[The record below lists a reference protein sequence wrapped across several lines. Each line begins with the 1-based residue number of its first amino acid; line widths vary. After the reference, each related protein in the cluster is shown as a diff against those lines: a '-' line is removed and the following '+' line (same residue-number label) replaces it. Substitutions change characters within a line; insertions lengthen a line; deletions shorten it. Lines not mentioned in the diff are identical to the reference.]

1 MKTTPLRHL
10 CWPCLL
16 FAFVFAVELGA
27 RASAAAPSS
36 VALAASPVW
45 ARHAIDA
52 SSRGADGV
60 KLADVNLD
68 CWLDIVT
75 GWEEGGEVRLYVNPG
90 PARAREPWSHV
101 TVGKVRNAEDAAFC
115 DLDGDGRLE
124 VVSCTEG
131 QTRTVFRHRFMGQA
145 GDLLSPSDWQTEAFP
160 VTIRVQ
166 AWMQAAALDLDGL
179 YGTDLLLAS
188 KNADGAVGWL
198 QSPRSPGD
206 LAAWQYHRLRDAGW
220 VMSLTPRDM
229 DGDGDPD
236 VVFSDRKGPRTGVFW
251 LENPGVEANRAH
263 AAWDEH
269 AIGGLR
275 RQVMFADLGDING
288 DGLLDVAVAVKP
300 ADVVLCRQQP
310 DGVWQEEIITLEAT
324 NLGDAKAVKIVDVN
338 GDGRTDLVFSCE
350 NASGPREGV
359 VWLEQTRG
367 ARPAAARKTSYAAA
381 WLQHS
386 LGGPDGVKFDLI
398 QMLDLDADGDQDV
411 LTCEERDQLGVIWYE
426 NPHR

>member
-1 MKTTPLRHL
+1 MTTTSLRHL
-10 CWPCLL
+10 RWPCLSL
-16 FAFVFAVELGA
+16 AFVSAVVLGA
-27 RASAAAPSS
+27 RALAAAPSS
-36 VALAASPVW
+36 VTLAAGPIW
-45 ARHAIDA
+45 TRHAIDA
-52 SSRGADGV
+52 TSRGADGV
-60 KLADVNLD
+60 KLADVNHD
-68 CWLDIVT
+68 GWLDIVT
-75 GWEEGGEVRLYVNPG
+75 GWEEGGEVRMYVNPG
-90 PARAREPWSHV
+90 PERTRAAWPRV
-101 TVGKVRNAEDAAFC
+101 TVGSVRDPEDAAFC

-131 QTRTVFRHRFMGQA
+131 KARTVFRHRFTGQA
-145 GDLLSPSDWQTEAFP
+145 GDMLSPSVWQTEPFP
-160 VTIRVQ
+160 VTIGVQ
-166 AWMQAAALDLDGL
+166 AWMQAAALDLDGR

-220 VMSLTPRDM
+220 VMSLTPRDL

-236 VVFSDRKGPRTGVFW
+236 VVFSDRKGPRSGVFW
-251 LENPGVEANRAH
+251 LENPGVEANREH
-263 AAWDEH
+263 AVWDEH

-275 RQVMFADLGDING
+275 RQVMFADLGDLND

-300 ADVVLCRQQP
+300 ADVVLCLQQP
-310 DGVWQEEIITLEAT
+310 GGVWQEETITLEAAD
-324 NLGDAKAVKIVDVN
+324 LGDAKAVKIVDVN
-338 GDGRTDLVFSCE
+338 GDDRADLVFSCE

-359 VWLEQTRG
+359 VWLEQSRA
-367 ARPAAARKTSYAAA
+367 ARPAAERSRALDAA
-381 WLQHS
+381 WLQHH

-398 QMLDLDADGDQDV
+398 QTLDLDADGDQDV